1 MSDLFSS
8 QIPDERTSYL
18 ISRDTKGKIRIAII
32 SYELIKEEN
41 NRYFIIHRVSG
52 QLGGKRTQQPDI
64 TVDRGLATRN
74 LWEQV
79 ELRFNHLVK
88 EKKDKG
94 YREVEKD
101 PDTYSKS
108 ELNSILGEVITGQNN
123 IPKPMLAKQV
133 DKVTNKKI
141 FDKEWYASRKI
152 DGLRALIYMG
162 EDGKLHTQSRGAMN
176 YDAAMSD
183 ILEHPDLIQLF
194 KENQGLIMDGE
205 CYHHG
210 YTLQQLNSVARTQ
223 KTAVDYD
230 VLQFYWYDIVDTNS
244 TFDER
249 FAFMRDIKDQLNL
262 SFDPEKEFED
272 EELRIQFVPQKL
284 VSGYNNMMEL
294 HNQFVAEGWEG
305 LVVRDPDKVYRPNGR
320 TNDMIKIKCYKSGE
334 FLITGYEL
342 GLRGNEDMVFTL
354 VTKEGKPFK
363 AKPHGDRA
371 QKDWYVN
378 NFDSECLNH
387 YATVKYFYMSDDNVP
402 LQPSVSS
409 IRIREDMPEEEI
421 DEEYEV

>member
-1 MSDLFSS
+1 MADLFSS

-18 ISRDTKGKIRIAII
+18 ISRDTKGKIRIAIV
-32 SYELIKEEN
+32 SYELIKEDN
-41 NRYFIIHRVSG
+41 NRYFIIHRISG
-52 QLGGKRTQQPDI
+52 QLGGKRTKQPDI

-101 PDTYSKS
+101 PEEYSEE
-108 ELNSILGEVITGQNN
+108 ELNNILGGVITGQNN

-133 DKVTNKKI
+133 DKVTNTKI

-152 DGLRALIYMG
+152 DGLRCLIYMG
-162 EDGKLHTQSRGAMN
+162 DDGNLHTASRGAMN

-194 KENQGLIMDGE
+194 KENPGLIMDGE

-223 KTAVDYD
+223 KTAIDYG

-244 TFDER
+244 TFEER
-249 FAFMRDIKDQLNL
+249 WAYMQDLVDVLNKTQFIV
-262 SFDPEKEFED
+262 FDPEREFKNG
-272 EELRIQFVPQKL
+272 ELRIQLVPQIL
-284 VSGYNNMMEL
+284 ISGYDNMLYL
-294 HNQFVAEGWEG
+294 HNNYVEEGWEG

-320 TNDMIKIKCYKSGE
+320 TNDMIKIKCYKSEE

-402 LQPSVSS
+402 LQPSVSNL
-409 IRIREDMPEEEI
+409 RIEEDMPNE
-421 DEEYEV
+421 